1 MLIGDYLDGVAAR
14 IDTIAGL
21 TVTTDPALAIVP
33 PMAVVA
39 ESGMS
44 YDAAFGRG
52 QDSIEIEVTIYIS
65 RGDSLTALEES
76 RLYMSGHGAKSI
88 RAALETSTGVS
99 DTIPN
104 KTLRAESASTDSN
117 TDASG
122 AGHVVLSVRA
132 TGLIPG
138 KE

>member
-1 MLIGDYLDGVAAR
+1 MLIGDYLDGVTAR

-21 TVTTDPALAIVP
+21 TVTTDPALAIAP
-33 PMAVVA
+33 PMAVVTDT
-39 ESGMS
+39 GVN
-44 YDAAFGRG
+44 YDASFGRG
-52 QDSIEIEVTIYIS
+52 QDVIDLTVTVYIS

-76 RLYMSGHGAKSI
+76 RLYASGHGAKSI
-88 RAALETSTGVS
+88 RAALETTIGVG

-122 AGHVVLSVRA
+122 AGFVVLSVRA

>member
-1 MLIGDYLDGVAAR
+1 MLIGDYLDGVVAR

-21 TVTTDPALAIVP
+21 TVTTDPALAIAP

-39 ESGMS
+39 ESGVS

-52 QDSIEIEVTIYIS
+52 QDNIEIDVTVYIS
-65 RGDSLTALEES
+65 RGDSLTALDES

-88 RAALETSTGVS
+88 RAALETSIGVG

-104 KTLRAESASTDSN
+104 KTLRAESASTDSS

-122 AGHVVLSVRA
+122 AGFVVLTIRA

>member
-1 MLIGDYLDGVAAR
+1 MLIGDYLDGVVAR

-21 TVTTDPALAIVP
+21 TVTTDPALAIAP

-39 ESGMS
+39 ESGVS

-52 QDSIEIEVTIYIS
+52 QDNIELDVTVYIS
-65 RGDSLTALEES
+65 RGDSLTALDES

-88 RAALETSTGVS
+88 RAALETSTGGS

-122 AGHVVLSVRA
+122 AGFVVLTIRA

>member
-1 MLIGDYLDGVAAR
+1 VLIGDYLDGVVAR

-21 TVTTDPALAIVP
+21 TVTTDPALAVAP
-33 PMAVVA
+33 PMAVVTD
-39 ESGMS
+39 SGVS

-52 QDSIEIEVTIYIS
+52 QDNIDLTVTVYIS

-88 RAALETSTGVS
+88 RAALETSTGGS

-122 AGHVVLSVRA
+122 AGFVVLTVRA

>member
-1 MLIGDYLDGVAAR
+1 MLVGDYLDGVVAR

-21 TVTTDPALAIVP
+21 TVTTDPALAIAP

-39 ESGMS
+39 ETEMT
-44 YDAAFGRG
+44 YDEAFGRG
-52 QDSIEIEVTIYIS
+52 QDRIEIDVTIHIG
-65 RGDSLTALEES
+65 RGDTLTALEES

-104 KTLRAESASTDSN
+104 KTLRAESATSDSN

-122 AGHVVLSVRA
+122 SGHVVLTIRA

>member
-1 MLIGDYLDGVAAR
+1 MLVGDYIDGIAAR
-14 IDTIAGL
+14 VNTISGL
-21 TVTTDPALAIVP
+21 TVTTDPALAIAP
-33 PMAVVA
+33 PMAVVT
-39 ESGMS
+39 ESGIS

-52 QDSIEIEVTIYIS
+52 QDTIDITVMVYIS

-76 RLYMSGHGAKSI
+76 RLYMSGHGGKSI
-88 RAALETSTGVS
+88 RTALETSTGGS
-99 DTIPN
+99 DVIPN

-117 TDASG
+117 TDSSG
-122 AGHVVLSVRA
+122 AGHVILTIRA